1 MRTLQQVTIA
11 RRYLPVLALL
21 LAAIGSPA
29 LAANYSMLA
38 TDSRLEFT
46 ANQQG
51 ADFVGR
57 FETFDAA
64 LRLNPDD
71 ASDNCLSASVDLASV
86 NTEYQ
91 ERDEYLVGEEWFN
104 VAEYPTAEFL
114 ATGFKPD
121 ANGEFQTTA
130 QLTLHGQTRELS
142 MQFRFDGQRLTG
154 STIIDRGEFQV
165 GQGMWASDDMVSV
178 KVRVQVDV
186 RFVPE
191 E

>member
-1 MRTLQQVTIA
+1 MTTLQHVTVTL
-11 RRYLPVLALL
+11 RYLPLLALL
-21 LAAIGSPA
+21 LVASSPA
-29 LAANYSMLA
+29 WTADYSMVA
-38 TDSRLEFT
+38 ADSRLEFT

-51 ADFVGR
+51 ADFRGR

-71 ASDNCLSASVDLASV
+71 PGDNCLSASVDLASV

-104 VAEYPTAEFL
+104 VAEYPRAEFL
-114 ATGFKPD
+114 ATGFTPD

-130 QLTLHGQTRELS
+130 QLTLHGQTRELP

-178 KVRVQVDV
+178 KVGVQIDV
-186 RFVPE
+186 SFLPKE
-191 E
+191 